1 MPRPAADKSCP
12 PSALPI
18 SLLLTPASV
27 AAAIPHALPHP
38 TPATADSAPV
48 DWRAHSTLHNSNF
61 DLHSAVQQPAVYAPP
76 AAQTTHGYSTRAD
89 MRWQCRSTQPAIAL
103 AQHRSISSTHSQAA
117 RYLRP
122 ARSPTA
128 RSGPPAA
135 R

>member
-18 SLLLTPASV
+18 SRSPTPVIV
-27 AAAIPHALPHP
+27 AAAALLALPLRV
-38 TPATADSAPV
+38 PATADSAPV

-89 MRWQCRSTQPAIAL
+89 MRWQCRSTQPATAL
-103 AQHRSISSTHSQAA
+103 AQHHLISSTHSQAA
-117 RYLRP
+117 RYLR
-122 ARSPTA
+122 
-128 RSGPPAA
+128 
-135 R
+135 